1 MSTVVLKLLA
11 IHNMAVKKV
20 ANIELAFKTHIPVT
34 ASNKSMSEVFDMIGS
49 AIKGVGATLDSAVS
63 AVDIIGVTKVA
74 RSLVNFTA
82 STVDNV
88 TEIGE
93 SVTDNVI
100 DIADTVTDVTTGTI
114 ENVAEG
120 LFSLNKLFT
129 NPVFFVVIG
138 VVGLVVVGFILWK
151 TGVLDNLFSKK
162 NTVTEEYEDSPSTLD
177 TQDAQNTMY
186 EPRGDYEM

>member
-1 MSTVVLKLLA
+1 M
-11 IHNMAVKKV
+11 
-20 ANIELAFKTHIPVT
+20 
-34 ASNKSMSEVFDMIGS
+34 
-49 AIKGVGATLDSAVS
+49 
-63 AVDIIGVTKVA
+63 A
-74 RSLVNFTA
+74 RSLVNFTT

-129 NPVFFVVIG
+129 NPIFFVVIG